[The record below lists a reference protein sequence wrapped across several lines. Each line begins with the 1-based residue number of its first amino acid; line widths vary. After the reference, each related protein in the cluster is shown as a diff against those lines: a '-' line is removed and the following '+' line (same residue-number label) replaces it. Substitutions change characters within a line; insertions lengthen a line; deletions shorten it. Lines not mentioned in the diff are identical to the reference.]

1 MQIFWFSEY
10 KHVLFSDISWLVT
23 PPKNFWIVTRF
34 SAPDFMVCIL
44 YIRKKI
50 TYLVGVVQ
58 LNLLG
63 NDNYASIVHDDGLH
77 LLEISCKVVN
87 YYCNFDY

>member
-1 MQIFWFSEY
+1 MQE
-10 KHVLFSDISWLVT
+10 KLE
-23 PPKNFWIVTRF
+23 KN
-34 SAPDFMVCIL
+34 
-44 YIRKKI
+44 I

-63 NDNYASIVHDDGLH
+63 NDNYALIVRDD